1 VALVVAVL
9 ALAAAS
15 ATANGPLTWSGA
27 ATDANWSDGT
37 NWGGSPPSNPVGT
50 LSFPSLASCT
60 PPATCF
66 TSNNNLPGLDV
77 NALSFD
83 ILNSYGVITG
93 DAITLGG
100 GGLNGTTT
108 GSGGQNVSFGFPITL
123 SAPQT
128 WTLSGAAA
136 VTLEADVTGSSEAL
150 TLDTSGNATLGVSTD
165 MEVGTANIDSGGS
178 GGSGAVVYGSGSVL
192 GVEGELNA
200 TDGNTVNVNDSE
212 LGTVSGG
219 GASEVG
225 PLAVTD
231 GNVYIG
237 DPGPGYTGILHVSG
251 GATFDSSSFLGMYV
265 GSAGTTA
272 GTDYDQLSA
281 TGAVDLGGAQFA
293 LAGNAPGGACLTL
306 NPGDVMTLI
315 TTTGALTGTFTGV
328 PNGTTVSL
336 GCDGG
341 SGTPPTVT
349 INYTAHTV
357 TATVTGTG
365 TTPTPTPTT
374 TAGTRQSATQ
384 VNCYDTNPGAAGDY
398 FQCTADVGDAS
409 TLSPAMVPG
418 GSVQFVV
425 NPGGG
430 GGFQGSSTC
439 DLAPSQTGAASAFCS
454 VNYVPPAG
462 GIAIGSQPPITATY
476 SGSSVFASS
485 SGQPQTLQAVQAG
498 LCSAVYEPVCL
509 GLVPLPADLADECVT
524 LESGCTPGVQ
534 GDAAEGIDVTDDVD
548 NLVVKTGNPTLTAEE
563 WQAYLDGTGGPE
575 LTARVEYIKN
585 ANTYTNAVTLDRSKV
600 LQSVQASLATGE
612 TAGGY
617 AATTYSATSVLYTDS
632 INKLYDLLGTIGTST
647 TSDNTSLTLSD
658 AWCSGTQNPAGCKEN
673 VAAIQTALNGAIANL
688 SAQKAM
694 LGVNAPYVPPPPAK
708 STKGQLVPALAK
720 AARRNPTV
728 LSTVVLAAI
737 QKVSLAP
744 GQTRT
749 IHMPVPAFVRA
760 AFKHDLGE
768 GIRTLHARLV
778 VEISDSNGDFTTRA
792 IPVTIHL
799 AKPKKKHH

>member
-1 VALVVAVL
+1 
-9 ALAAAS
+9 
-15 ATANGPLTWSGA
+15 
-27 ATDANWSDGT
+27 
-37 NWGGSPPSNPVGT
+37 
-50 LSFPSLASCT
+50 
-60 PPATCF
+60 
-66 TSNNNLPGLDV
+66 LDV

-136 VTLEADVTGSSEAL
+136 VTLEAAVTGTSEGF
-150 TLDTSGNATLGVSTD
+150 TLDTSGNATLGVSTN

-200 TDGNTVNVNDSE
+200 TDANTINVNDSE
-212 LGTVSGG
+212 LSTVSGG

-225 PLAVTD
+225 PLAVSNG
-231 GNVYIG
+231 GNLYVG

-272 GTDYDQLSA
+272 GTDYSQLSA
-281 TGAVDLGGAQFA
+281 TGAVDLGGVQF
-293 LAGNAPGGACLTL
+293 LFAGNAPGGSCLTL

-315 TTTGALTGTFTGV
+315 TTTGTLTGTFNGV
-328 PNGTTVSL
+328 PNGTTVSV

-357 TATVTGTG
+357 TATVSGGPPPPPPTCTNGSTGSY
-365 TTPTPTPTT
+365 PACPLPPPPL
-374 TAGTRQSATQ
+374 GTRKSATQ
-384 VNCYDTNPGAAGDY
+384 VDCYDTNPGAPGDY

-409 TLSPAMVPG
+409 TLSPADVPG
-418 GSVQFVV
+418 GSVQFAI

-439 DLAPSQTGAASAFCS
+439 DLTPSQTGAASAFCS

-498 LCSAVYEPVCL
+498 LCSAVYDPVCL

-632 INKLYDLLGTIGTST
+632 INKLYDVLGTIGTST

-658 AWCSGTQNPAGCKEN
+658 AWCSGTQNPADCKEN

-778 VEISDSNGDFTTRA
+778 VEISDSNGDFITRT

-799 AKPKKKHH
+799 VESKKKHH